1 MLQLVHM
8 SISSLM
14 MLDDVS
20 SKLNIT
26 EPRCMIHRKTSCS
39 LLRMCLQNIILKF
52 LHMLKLKLK
61 QPKCLVA
68 GGNVDGA
75 FGVEV

>member
-1 MLQLVHM
+1 MCMMSQYVTDHPSMLWF
-8 SISSLM
+8 S
-14 MLDDVS
+14 
-20 SKLNIT
+20 
-26 EPRCMIHRKTSCS
+26 KTSWS
-39 LLRMCLQNIILKF
+39 LLRMCLQNIMLKF